1 MRFYCGRMLRMLK
14 GKLVHLDTIEEEDL
28 ETLRSWRNFEDF
40 KKYFREYREI
50 SKTMQKKW
58 FDNIVNNNNQHQMF
72 AIRSVETNELL
83 GCCGLTFINW
93 VHKHA
98 DLSFYIGHEKKYI
111 DDEGYSKES
120 VKLLFEFGFNQ
131 LALNKIWAEIYEFDE
146 LKINIF
152 DELELKLDGIL
163 RENYYYS
170 GKYYNS
176 LIYSLLS
183 SEFKLGPIK

>member
-1 MRFYCGRMLRMLK
+1 MLK
-14 GKLVHLDTIEEEDL
+14 GELVYLDTIEEDDL
-28 ETLRSWRNFEDF
+28 EQLRTWRNREDF
-40 KKYFREYREI
+40 KMNFREYRDI

-58 FDNIVNNNNQHQMF
+58 FDNIVNNNNQHHMF
-72 AIRSVETNELL
+72 AIRSIESDELL

-98 DLSFYIGHEKKYI
+98 DLSFYIGYDNKYV
-111 DDEGYSKES
+111 DEIGYAKES
-120 VKLLFEFGFNQ
+120 VELLFELGFNQ

-152 DELELKLDGIL
+152 EALKLKLDGIL
-163 RENYYYS
+163 RQNYYFS

-183 SEFKLGPIK
+183 TEFKSNLNK